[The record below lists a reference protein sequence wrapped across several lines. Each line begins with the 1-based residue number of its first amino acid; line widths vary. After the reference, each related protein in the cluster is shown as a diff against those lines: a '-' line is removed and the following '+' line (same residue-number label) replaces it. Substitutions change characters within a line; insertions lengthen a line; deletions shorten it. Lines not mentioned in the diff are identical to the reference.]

1 MRRIRVI
8 PALLLDGAGL
18 VKTLRFR
25 NPVYVGDPI
34 NAMKIFNEKEVDE
47 LMLLD
52 ITATRASRTPDLDHI
67 AEIAS
72 EAFMPVSYGGGISTL
87 QQVERLLRGGIEKV
101 VINTAAAVHP
111 ELVTEAA
118 RQFGSQSVAVSVD
131 VRKSF
136 LGNYRVFTAGAARR
150 TGRKPV
156 DYCREMEDRGA
167 GEILLTAVDREGTR
181 SGYDIDL
188 ARQVTSAL
196 GVPVVLNG
204 GAGKIEHF
212 VDAIRAGGA
221 SAVAA
226 GSMFVFQGSARGI
239 LISYPDQDALRD
251 QLFQYL

>member
-8 PALLLDGAGL
+8 PALLLDSAGL

-52 ITATRASRTPDLDHI
+52 VTASRASRAPDLDHI
-67 AEIAS
+67 ADIAS

-118 RQFGSQSVAVSVD
+118 RQFGNQSVVVSAD
-131 VRKSF
+131 VRKSL
-136 LGNYRVFTAGAARR
+136 LGSYRVFTAGGSRR
-150 TGRKPV
+150 TGRSPV

-167 GEILLTAVDREGTR
+167 GEILLTAVEREGTR
-181 SGYDIDL
+181 SGYDLDL

-212 VDAIRAGGA
+212 VDAVRIGGA

-226 GSMFVFQGSARGI
+226 GSKFVFQGSARGI
-239 LISYPDQDALRD
+239 LISYPDQDVLRD
-251 QLFQYL
+251 QLFQHQ